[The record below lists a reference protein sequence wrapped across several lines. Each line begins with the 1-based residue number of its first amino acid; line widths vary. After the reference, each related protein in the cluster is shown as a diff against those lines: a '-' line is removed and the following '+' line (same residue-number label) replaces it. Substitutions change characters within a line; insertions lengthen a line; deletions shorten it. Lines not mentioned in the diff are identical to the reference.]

1 MTSSRNMFNEK
12 KSVIAWEE
20 KKHDV
25 SPEASK
31 INNEIV
37 EKIKEEDFLNLQS
50 LTKRPGCTIL

>member
-1 MTSSRNMFNEK
+1 MTSARNMFNEK

-25 SPEASK
+25 SPETSK
-31 INNEIV
+31 INSGII
-37 EKIKEEDFLNLQS
+37 EKIKEEDFLKLQS